1 MPERN
6 QEVGARSDPFP
17 SEEGDEQI
25 LAEYQHE
32 HRQHKQVQI
41 QEELGELW
49 VTVHVPDRKQVN
61 EETNAGDK
69 QRHRHRQRV
78 GKKCHI
84 DLQ

>member
-49 VTVHVPDRKQVN
+49 VTVHVPDRK
-61 EETNAGDK
+61 
-69 QRHRHRQRV
+69 
-78 GKKCHI
+78 
-84 DLQ
+84 